1 MGNVKLVGSKNL
13 VDPST
18 GEIINC
24 EIISQ
29 DCQNKRR
36 NFYILY
42 MYNLMKIFD
51 VFGGA
56 KYKVLE
62 FFIDNMNND
71 NQLIMTIKEISEK
84 SGISRKTV
92 GETLQILEDNNLI
105 VRKVGCFMLNPK
117 LFNNKKENGEL
128 SLLIKYSQIKESN
141 N

>member
-105 VRKVGCFMLNPK
+105 VRKVGCFM
-117 LFNNKKENGEL
+117 
-128 SLLIKYSQIKESN
+128 
-141 N
+141 